1 MNDGRKRIFVDAECL
16 ENLENL
22 TLENNYSAKKFSDIF
37 KNEYLEYYA
46 Q

>member
-1 MNDGRKRIFVDAECL
+1 MNDGRKRIFVDAEC
-16 ENLENL
+16 LENL

-37 KNEYLEYYA
+37 KSEYLEYYA